1 MVSGLVFNIV
11 RYLLHLDFKVDNFV
25 RQVVMASVDVRVLK
39 LNEDEYSVSS
49 SSEDCMKLP
58 QRYGRL
64 GDHSYYPHTV
74 FNGESHEFMRHSKYR
89 ASTFS
94 ICKYDYIYP
103 PARANTA
110 TALKL

>member
-11 RYLLHLDFKVDNFV
+11 RYVLHLDFKVDNFV
-25 RQVVMASVDVRVLK
+25 RQVVLASVGARVLK
-39 LNEDEYSVSS
+39 LNEDQYSVSS

-64 GDHSYYPHTV
+64 DDHSYYLHTV
-74 FNGESHEFMRHSKYR
+74 FKGELHEFMRHSKYR

-94 ICKYDYIYP
+94 TCKYDYIYP
-103 PARANTA
+103 LHEPTPPQ
-110 TALKL
+110 L